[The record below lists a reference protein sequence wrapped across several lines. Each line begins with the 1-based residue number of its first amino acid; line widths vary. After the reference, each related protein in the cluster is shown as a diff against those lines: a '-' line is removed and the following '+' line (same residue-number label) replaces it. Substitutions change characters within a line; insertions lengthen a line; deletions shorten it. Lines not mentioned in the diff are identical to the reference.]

1 MIRDPTV
8 TKPEN
13 PATNAE
19 TSTETHATQVAK
31 QAADGAT
38 VPNRPLAA
46 TAAADAPPL
55 AEAADSVL
63 VGTSKD
69 DQRKP
74 AKRKSSAGEES
85 GQAKAA
91 KAKAEDAPTVFASS
105 SVPASGSS
113 AKSAPREPAQP
124 EVTRVET
131 KVVEVRK
138 AGFMPTLLGGVIAAG
153 LGAGAAYYAIP
164 HLPAAWQPVAPVAP
178 LDPQAQLAAAQSAG
192 AEAARAEF
200 SAARPQLLSEASAAA
215 TDAAGKLL
223 EGAKPANQSGDL
235 SAFQTELGAQS
246 DKIAA
251 LSSAVDALRSPA
263 ADSGAGQGSVS
274 GQQPIGQQPIGGD
287 SPELQALQSV
297 VAQLRTQV
305 EAQEARIADL
315 AARPASD
322 GASSAQLEALTQQ
335 AAQTQD
341 KIAAAAQEAQAQIA
355 AAQAEAERLKQET
368 TEVSRRAQIAAA
380 AAGLQSALESGG
392 NLVGGIADLRA
403 AGVEPPAAL
412 TQDVPALAYLQSDFD
427 AAARSGLRASL
438 KAQSQGEGTMT
449 AIGNFLR
456 VQTGARSIEAKDG
469 GDPDAILS
477 RAGAAVRA
485 GDIAAALNEIATLP
499 APGQEAMAGWTAQAK
514 RWSDAR
520 AALADLAA
528 TAK

>member
-91 KAKAEDAPTVFASS
+91 KAKAEDTPTVFASS

-200 SAARPQLLSEASAAA
+200 AAARPQLLSEASAAA
-215 TDAAGKLL
+215 TDAAGKML
-223 EGAKPANQSGDL
+223 EGAKPADQSGDL

-274 GQQPIGQQPIGGD
+274 GQQPIGGD

>member
-46 TAAADAPPL
+46 TAAAYAPPL

-200 SAARPQLLSEASAAA
+200 AAARPQLLSEASAAA

-223 EGAKPANQSGDL
+223 EGAKPADQSGDL

-274 GQQPIGQQPIGGD
+274 GQQPIGGD

-380 AAGLQSALESGG
+380 VAGLQSALESGG